1 MSGRFLLLG
10 GTGFIGQALAK
21 ELIER
26 DAECEVCLVGRS
38 MVGVGA
44 GLASNPRV
52 AVREEEIGPQT
63 DFLSMMEP
71 GDTVV
76 HLFSSSVPVDSGA
89 DCYAELQDI
98 PVTARLLEAC
108 STVGVS
114 KFLFVSSAG
123 SVYGNTGEGAADE
136 RASCEPIS
144 LYAYQKLAI
153 EELVRFYG
161 RTKGLKY
168 CIARLSNPYGP
179 GQDPARR
186 QGVVAVFLA
195 KAIEGSS
202 LVVRGGG
209 DALRDYIF
217 IEDAA
222 RAIAMLASCET
233 KHNVYNVGAGSSL
246 SLMEVVHAIEA
257 SIGKEVDV
265 RHVAAFDADVGV
277 LRLDVSR
284 YEAEFGTLALTPFS
298 VGVDLTRGYL
308 LEQMELESRSC

>member
-1 MSGRFLLLG
+1 MLG
-10 GTGFIGQALAK
+10 GMGFIGQALAR
-21 ELIER
+21 ELLKR

-38 MVGVGA
+38 KASIDTGTT
-44 GLASNPRV
+44 SNPRV

-63 DFLSMMEP
+63 DFLGMMDP
-71 GDTVV
+71 GDTVI

-108 STVGVS
+108 SAVGVS
-114 KFLFVSSAG
+114 KFVFVSSAG

-136 RASCEPIS
+136 QASCEPIS

-153 EELVRFYG
+153 EELVGFYG
-161 RTKGLKY
+161 RTKGLRH

-186 QGVVAVFLA
+186 QGVVSVFLA
-195 KAIEGSS
+195 KAIEGSP

-233 KHNVYNVGAGSSL
+233 KHFVYNVGAGNSL
-246 SLMEVVHAIEA
+246 SLTEVVHAIEA
-257 SIGKEVDV
+257 SIGEEVEV
-265 RHVAAFDADVGV
+265 RHVAASDADVGV
-277 LRLDVSR
+277 LRLDVGR
-284 YEAEFGTLALTPFS
+284 YEAEFGPLALTPFS

-308 LEQMELESRSC
+308 LEQMGLESRNR